1 MKPTIN
7 YPNRTKCP
15 HEDGRAKLTAKPNV
29 PFDAVHIFV
38 NFLATSA
45 TRPGLIRGLKRAGF
59 VRFDTNTYFRPT
71 APAKADEVMAAV
83 EAMTP
88 RAASVRV
95 MRITDT
101 QWTSAKVFIGKD
113 ES

>member
-1 MKPTIN
+1 MKPETR
-7 YPNRTKCP
+7 YPSRTECA
-15 HEDGRAKLTAKPNV
+15 HENDCGKPKPAPIEPV
-29 PFDAVHIFV
+29 FLFV
-38 NFLATSA
+38 NFLATPE
-45 TRPGLIRGLKRAGF
+45 TRGGLIRGLKRAGF
-59 VRFDTNTYFRPT
+59 MRFDTNTYFRPT

-113 ES
+113 KS